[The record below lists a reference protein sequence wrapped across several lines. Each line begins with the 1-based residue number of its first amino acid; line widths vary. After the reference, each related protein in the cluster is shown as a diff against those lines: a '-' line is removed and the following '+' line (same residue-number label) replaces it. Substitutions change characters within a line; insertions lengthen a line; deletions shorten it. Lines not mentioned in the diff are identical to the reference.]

1 MKRFIIERA
10 IPQVGKLNAEQLQQA
25 AQKSNAVLRDL
36 GTAIQW
42 QHSYRA
48 QNHLFCIYLAE
59 DESLIR
65 RHAEMS
71 GFPATRIT
79 EINKIIDPITASCR
93 V

>member
-10 IPQVGKLNAEQLQQA
+10 IPQVGELNAEQLQQA

-36 GTAIQW
+36 GTDIQW

-48 QNHLFCIYLAE
+48 QNQLFCIYLAE

-79 EINKIIDPITASCR
+79 EINTLIDPTTATCR
-93 V
+93 F